1 MDPYPFIRG
10 WEPEAGV
17 PHLPHFEGNSDADQS
32 VVVIRDPGMQTV
44 AYPMII
50 LVRNLDRS
58 TTEKDLQALFFR
70 YGRVSSCDL
79 VTEADSGKS
88 KGFGFVNMP
97 NINEGLAAIK
107 ELNGTKLGKNLIRVK
122 KAATSTVMKR
132 VGKRP
137 QP

>member
-1 MDPYPFIRG
+1 MIVFS
-10 WEPEAGV
+10 
-17 PHLPHFEGNSDADQS
+17 GNRVQDRAS
-32 VVVIRDPGMQTV
+32 
-44 AYPMII
+44 PMII

-58 TTEKDLQALFFR
+58 TTEKELQALFFR
-70 YGRVSSCDL
+70 FGRVAACDL
-79 VTEADSGKS
+79 VTEPDTGKS

-97 NINEGLAAIK
+97 NINEGLAAIA

-122 KAATSTVMKR
+122 KAATSTVMKK

>member
-1 MDPYPFIRG
+1 MRQPVAAVKAVSG
-10 WEPEAGV
+10 EPR
-17 PHLPHFEGNSDADQS
+17 FEGKSHAGQS
-32 VVVIRDPGMQTV
+32 VVVIRDPAMQTV
-44 AYPMII
+44 THPMII

-70 YGRVSSCDL
+70 FGRVAACDL
-79 VTEADSGKS
+79 VTEPDTSKS
-88 KGFGFVNMP
+88 KGFGFINMP

-107 ELNGTKLGKNLIRVK
+107 ELNGTKLGRNLIRVK
-122 KAATSTVMKR
+122 KAATSTVIKK

>member
-1 MDPYPFIRG
+1 MRQHVVGVKAVSGRAITAKSGATHSVIVFFRSRAQDP
-10 WEPEAGV
+10 A
-17 PHLPHFEGNSDADQS
+17 S
-32 VVVIRDPGMQTV
+32 
-44 AYPMII
+44 PMII

-70 YGRVSSCDL
+70 FGRVAACDL
-79 VTEADSGKS
+79 VTEPDTGKS

-97 NINEGLAAIK
+97 NINEGLAAIQ

-122 KAATSTVMKR
+122 KAATSTVMKNA
-132 VGKRP
+132 GKRQ